1 MKKIAINGF
10 GRIGRL
16 CYRALKNRKDL
27 EVVAINDLT
36 DVDTLAHLLEYDSA
50 QRRFDAKI
58 STEGGKLVVDG
69 NAIHA
74 YNHQDPSQL
83 PWKEHGVDVVLECT
97 GKLLSREESEKHLI
111 AGAGRVILSAPPKD
125 PDIPVYV
132 LGVND
137 GNLKGSDAII
147 SNASCTTNC
156 LAVILCQL
164 EKAFGLRFA
173 SMNTIHAYT
182 QDQRLQ
188 DAPHK
193 DLRRARAAAQNI
205 IPTSTG
211 AGRAVELVLPSIKG
225 KLMASSY
232 RVPVISGSLIE
243 LLYLPERPTDIA
255 RVNDL
260 FAKAAAR
267 SLRGI
272 LEYSEKPLVSSD
284 IIGNPHSAIFDSLLT
299 ESKEA
304 YIRIV
309 AWYDNESGYASRLAD
324 LCHKFATIS

>member
-16 CYRALKNRKDL
+16 CYRALKNLKDL

-58 STEGGKLVVDG
+58 STEEGKLVVDG
-69 NAIHA
+69 HAIRA
-74 YNHQDPSQL
+74 FNHQDPSQL

-97 GKLLSREESEKHLI
+97 GKLLTREESEKHLL

-260 FAKAAAR
+260 FAKAAAG
-267 SLRGI
+267 SLGGI